1 MVRRGASNVDRSGG
15 RYLSNVG
22 PMRNLPFGYTE
33 SAVDRYLREER
44 ERRALLDNAF
54 GGSTIAETMRQA
66 IKQQDLVRSLDA
78 AAPYRGVIETLER
91 ERKLQEELRRSTSTA
106 LALSI
111 TETARSVA
119 ERHAYLVA
127 EQRRLSNSLLDT
139 VRAYDA
145 NRSVVET
152 AMAAA
157 NASDIY
163 RRVIA
168 DALPSMSMFGAI
180 AERMLMVDTLTL
192 RASEGEAQ
200 TATGLA
206 AEMVIETQRL
216 AEAIVEAPSEEE
228 SERLVGA
235 LIRAVVDFV
244 KSLGPNTMRELKDM
258 GLVGFGSIMLT
269 LLSVPSLISP
279 DDLNPA
285 QQAAFSELNEKVDRM
300 REEER
305 AYHEAEMESAQ
316 RFLAGL
322 PEAQLVRD
330 ATFRRTPGRDGKIVL
345 RADEGMKVAVK
356 AEEGRWRLVVFRDPL
371 SSQLAQ
377 AWVYYTALSSL
388 SPPVPIDY
396 PLA

>member
-1 MVRRGASNVDRSGG
+1 
-15 RYLSNVG
+15 
-22 PMRNLPFGYTE
+22 
-33 SAVDRYLREER
+33 
-44 ERRALLDNAF
+44 
-54 GGSTIAETMRQA
+54 
-66 IKQQDLVRSLDA
+66 
-78 AAPYRGVIETLER
+78 
-91 ERKLQEELRRSTSTA
+91 
-106 LALSI
+106 
-111 TETARSVA
+111 
-119 ERHAYLVA
+119 
-127 EQRRLSNSLLDT
+127 
-139 VRAYDA
+139 
-145 NRSVVET
+145 
-152 AMAAA
+152 
-157 NASDIY
+157 
-163 RRVIA
+163 
-168 DALPSMSMFGAI
+168 
-180 AERMLMVDTLTL
+180 
-192 RASEGEAQ
+192 
-200 TATGLA
+200 
-206 AEMVIETQRL
+206 
-216 AEAIVEAPSEEE
+216 
-228 SERLVGA
+228 
-235 LIRAVVDFV
+235 
-244 KSLGPNTMRELKDM
+244 
-258 GLVGFGSIMLT
+258 MLT

-388 SPPVPIDY
+388 SPPVPIDD